1 MWHKNK
7 QNSFL
12 LRHLIF
18 FLFILCKSIIS
29 IRKWNFC
36 YCFGKKAPLS
46 SLILSLMREDIFI
59 YIPTFFFRWTYITI
73 KRTVC
78 TCLRECVP
86 RSLLLPWSR
95 SPLQQQKNMMRKG
108 SEFRW
113 QVFSSRMWLSLY
125 IGWSTPRRILN
136 IKKSTVR
143 KKINSVFPFTYI
155 TSLLIIFD
163 CKTSSFLM
171 GLKTCLYIVS

>member
-1 MWHKNK
+1 MLGENELSIIFTKRESVVFYKECDKNK

-18 FLFILCKSIIS
+18 FCVLILCKSIIS

-36 YCFGKKAPLS
+36 YCFAKSAVVKFNSFFGAWRYFHINS
-46 SLILSLMREDIFI
+46 NIL
-59 YIPTFFFRWTYITI
+59 FRWTYITI

-95 SPLQQQKNMMRKG
+95 PPLQQQKMMRKG
-108 SEFRW
+108 SEFQKDGGR
-113 QVFSSRMWLSLY
+113 FFLECDY
-125 IGWSTPRRILN
+125 HST
-136 IKKSTVR
+136 
-143 KKINSVFPFTYI
+143 
-155 TSLLIIFD
+155 
-163 CKTSSFLM
+163 
-171 GLKTCLYIVS
+171 

>member
-36 YCFGKKAPLS
+36 YCFAKSAVVKFNSFFDAWRYFHINS
-46 SLILSLMREDIFI
+46 NIL
-59 YIPTFFFRWTYITI
+59 FRWTYITI

-95 SPLQQQKNMMRKG
+95 SPLQQQKMMRKG

-113 QVFSSRMWLSLY
+113 QVFSRMWLSLY

-171 GLKTCLYIVS
+171 GLKTCLYMVS